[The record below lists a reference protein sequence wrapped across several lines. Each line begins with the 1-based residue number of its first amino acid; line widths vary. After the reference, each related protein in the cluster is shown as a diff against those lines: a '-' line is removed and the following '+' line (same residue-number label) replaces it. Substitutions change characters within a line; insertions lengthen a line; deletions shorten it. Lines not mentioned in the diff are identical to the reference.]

1 MLIGIAIMKL
11 DNLRRTYLLE
21 TLGLSHDPFASPV
34 AEQELHIVGDE
45 QKPVEADTANLTG
58 ESKKPYPEP
67 QFFSYYIDHQAPQ
80 LNKPFLIEL
89 REARNGLIF
98 GRPGSGKTT
107 LRYTLEAECRVVP
120 DRTLVVTYEFGDKI
134 EQPPTAAEHWARI
147 AAELAIDLFIQ
158 VIEQLETLPPPT
170 DWQIQQL
177 KDQMRLVW
185 LRLRRTVV
193 LMIENDYSR
202 QTNGVATLW
211 PRLNRPA
218 THYVAQSPNIKQ
230 LIEACLPLESSA
242 PNSLSG
248 IELLEAGLTAAKAWG
263 FKQIFVLVDSVDG
276 QEREVANMLN
286 LIKPLLDHL
295 ALWQAQDL
303 FFYFFLT
310 EEMQPSIAKE
320 YGETLNNLPYPPL
333 SYPIKWDKN
342 MMLELLHQ
350 RLRAAGSRL
359 PGLNALATAALENK
373 LEDYLIQAA
382 QNSPRRLLHLVS
394 TLIDAHAQSE
404 PDQPL
409 ITPEDWQRLRQN
421 WSYGPPEPPEF
432 MANGSSKGS
441 S

>member
-1 MLIGIAIMKL
+1 MKS
-11 DNLRRTYLLE
+11 NNPRQTYLLE

-45 QKPVEADTANLTG
+45 KKPAEADAADAIG
-58 ESKKPYPEP
+58 EPKKPHQEP
-67 QFFSYYIDHQAPQ
+67 QFFFYYIDHQDSQ
-80 LNKPFLIEL
+80 LNKPLLAEL
-89 REARNGLIF
+89 REARNGFIF

-107 LRYTLEAECRVVP
+107 LRYTLGAECRVVP
-120 DRTLVVTYEFGDKI
+120 DRTLVVTYELGDKI
-134 EQPPTAAEHWARI
+134 EHPPAAAEHWTKI

-158 VIEQLETLPPPT
+158 VIEQLDTLPPPT
-170 DWQIQQL
+170 DGQIQQL
-177 KDQMRLVW
+177 KAQMRLVW

-193 LMIENDYSR
+193 LMMENDYSR
-202 QTNGVATLW
+202 QTNGLATLW

-218 THYVAQSPNIKQ
+218 THYVAQTPTIKQ
-230 LIEACLPLESSA
+230 LIEACLPLESSV

-248 IELLEAGLTAAKAWG
+248 IQLLEAGLTAAKAWG
-263 FKQIFVLVDSVDG
+263 FKQIFVLVDGVDG

-382 QNSPRRLLHLVS
+382 QNSPRRLLRLVS
-394 TLIDAHAQSE
+394 ALIDAHAQIE

-409 ITPEDWQRLRQN
+409 LTPEDWQRLRKN
-421 WSYGPPEPPEF
+421 WSYGPPLPVDF
-432 MANGSSKGS
+432 VANG
-441 S
+441 